1 MCRTIHGLDEVQVE
15 IVNNFIC
22 RAQSGELSGC
32 HLCGLQVQ
40 TLFLIPCGHLIC
52 TECINHKSTE
62 CPVCLNQFDADDF
75 QRLQPGLELKYLLT
89 LKEEKE
95 KRQQQQTLARETSVA
110 ERSERVVVMN
120 ELREA
125 DAGADLPVQII
136 SNARRH
142 RKGESCMYSS
152 SAKDGKCTVCR
163 EEHYDCNFMNTQ
175 QQCSV
180 CFKMAEECP
189 EYASKARYVIDKL
202 LQLREND
209 ANGALNNVSPMVIRV
224 YGKQRMTTRRLKVI
238 VFSEFRESYVRHPLA
253 SLLPMHLCSFTHPL
267 CHT

>member
-15 IVNNFIC
+15 IVNNFIS
-22 RAQSGELSGC
+22 RVQSGELSGC
-32 HLCGLQVQ
+32 HSCGLQVQ
-40 TLFLIPCGHLIC
+40 TLFLIPCGHLVC

-62 CPVCLNQFDADDF
+62 CPVCLNRFDADDF

-110 ERSERVVVMN
+110 ERSERDIVIN

-125 DAGADLPVQII
+125 DAGVDLQVQIPNAQI
-136 SNARRH
+136 SNVRRH
-142 RKGESCMYSS
+142 KKGESCMYSS
-152 SAKDGKCTVCR
+152 SSAKDGKCTCTVCR
-163 EEHYDCNFMNTQ
+163 EEHYDCNLMNIQ

-189 EYASKARYVIDKL
+189 EYAYKARYVIDKL
-202 LQLREND
+202 LQLRENY
-209 ANGALNNVSPMVIRV
+209 ANGTSNNVCHRWLYVFMGNEDCIFRV
-224 YGKQRMTTRRLKVI
+224 
-238 VFSEFRESYVRHPLA
+238 S
-253 SLLPMHLCSFTHPL
+253 
-267 CHT
+267 